1 MTLISLVNLNANVLL
16 PDGNHLTTVD
26 CVNLD
31 VEEGHS
37 YSIMGRS
44 GSGKTS
50 LISIIGML
58 NMRFDGQY
66 LYHGQDVHRMSDRER
81 AKLRAEKIGFVFQ
94 NYSLIAHMH
103 VWENVALPLMYS
115 KKMSRRELRL
125 RSLTALD
132 EVGLANRAH
141 DYPSRLSGGEQQR
154 VAIARAL
161 VTNPE
166 FIICDEPTGALDRST
181 GDRVMET
188 LLALI
193 DQKSVTLLLV
203 THDQEIA
210 QMCENQ
216 LTMDRG
222 RVLHV

>member
-31 VEEGHS
+31 IEEGHS

-66 LYHGQDVHRMSDRER
+66 LYHGQDVRRMSDRER

-115 KKMSRRELRL
+115 KKCHAESYVCVRSRHLMKW
-125 RSLTALD
+125 
-132 EVGLANRAH
+132 V
-141 DYPSRLSGGEQQR
+141 SRTVPMTIPR
-154 VAIARAL
+154 V
-161 VTNPE
+161 
-166 FIICDEPTGALDRST
+166 F
-181 GDRVMET
+181 RVENNSVLP
-188 LLALI
+188 LL
-193 DQKSVTLLLV
+193 
-203 THDQEIA
+203 
-210 QMCENQ
+210 
-216 LTMDRG
+216 G
-222 RVLHV
+222 P